1 MIHRIEPVCQTPLWQ
16 QSLANAFSDVDA
28 FIEFLR
34 LDEAILPAA
43 RAAAGLF
50 GLRVPREFAELIH
63 KGDPGDPLLRQ
74 VLPIGAEN
82 LPAPGFVRDPVG
94 DLDQSIIPGVLSKYQ
109 GRLLLIANGSCAVN
123 CRYCFRRHYPYQEA
137 TAYRQRWQEALDHIH
152 QAEKIDEI
160 ILSGGDPLTLGDGKL
175 IELVS
180 RLETIPHLKRLRIHT
195 RLPVVIPSRLTPE
208 LTRLLTGGRLQPVLV
223 LHINHAREISPELS
237 SGLVPLKQ
245 AGVTLLNQSVLL
257 KGVNDNTATLSAL
270 SLALFDAGILP
281 YYLHLLD
288 RVAGAAHF
296 EVGIGHARQLQEE
309 LRAYLPGYLM
319 PRMVREEAGAPAK
332 QPVF

>member
-28 FIEFLR
+28 FIEFLQ
-34 LDEAILPAA
+34 LDKAILPAA

-50 GLRVPREFAELIH
+50 GLKVPREFAQLIN

-82 LPAPGFVRDPVG
+82 SPAPGFVCDPVG
-94 DLDQSIIPGVLSKYQ
+94 DLEKSIVPGVLHKYR
-109 GRLLLIANGSCAVN
+109 GRLLLIAHGSCAVN

-137 TAYRQRWQEALDHIH
+137 SAYRQRWTEALKHIH
-152 QAEKIDEI
+152 QAEEIDEI
-160 ILSGGDPLTLGDGKL
+160 ILSGGDPLTLSDGKL
-175 IELVS
+175 AELVS
-180 RLETIPHLKRLRIHT
+180 RLEAIPHLKRLRIHT

-208 LTRLLTGGRLQPVLV
+208 LISLLTGGRLQPVLV
-223 LHINHAREISPELS
+223 LHINHPREISTELAS
-237 SGLVPLKQ
+237 SLIQLKQ
-245 AGVTLLNQSVLL
+245 AGITLLNQSVLL
-257 KGVNDNTATLSAL
+257 KGVNDCPATLSAL
-270 SLALFDAGILP
+270 SLALFEAGILP

-296 EVGIGHARQLQEE
+296 EVDMPEARQLQDA
-309 LRAYLPGYLM
+309 LRVRLPGYLV
-319 PRMVREEAGAPAK
+319 PRMVREVAGAAAK